1 MLTKIRENILNFIKK
16 ITDLNDSCE
25 FKPLLCEIEDKP
37 ISPLGRFTFW
47 VVTALILITLLWLII
62 GKIDIV
68 VNARGVVI
76 PDGEAKIIQ
85 SFDNGVIT
93 NIKVKEGDF
102 VKKGQ
107 LLIDLDSSTSS
118 ANLETVSKNLEQ
130 SKLEARRLKANGI
143 GTSFNSLEQNNQEV
157 SEDVAIQQKLY
168 KENQNSI
175 NNSISARRHE
185 IAQLENQINSSLA
198 QKRDYEFQYKSAE
211 DRERRLKNVIEI
223 IAYNDYQQAVDRKN
237 SLRENIVRINSEILR
252 LRAQQAQIRNEIAQ
266 MQADFKIQN
275 LDNFAVTQKRIN
287 ELEANKEQL
296 EFSNKKQK
304 IVAPCDGYIDE
315 LMVHTIGGIVTPA
328 QELIALTPA
337 EKPLMIKAKVI
348 NRDIGFIKIGMPV
361 SIKIDTFDFQKY
373 GILHGTISSISQN
386 SIEDKDLGLIYEVYI
401 KPTEDTLLIDN
412 KEQKISTGMTLN
424 AEIEIG
430 KRRIIEFFIYPLIKY
445 LDEGISVR

>member
-37 ISPLGRFTFW
+37 ISPFGRFTFW

-143 GTSFNSLEQNNQEV
+143 GTSFNNLEQNNQEV
-157 SEDVAIQQKLY
+157 SEEVAIQQKLY
-168 KENQNSI
+168 KENQKSI

-275 LDNFAVTQKRIN
+275 LDNFAITQKRIN